1 MTTDDPRAR
10 AYAAAGRMTRDRLI
24 TESPDDAAALAAV
37 TRADIVVV
45 PGTYDRVEQVLDA
58 LSLPYTRVSP
68 NQLER
73 ARLRPEQL
81 VVIDCPGT
89 VGPGAV
95 GRLAGFVADGGSLFT
110 TDWAL
115 KHVVEP
121 AFPGVL
127 AFRQPATRADVV
139 RVEVRDHDN
148 PFVAGVMDGRDDP
161 QWWLEGSS
169 YPITVLD
176 HERVKVLLASND
188 LAVRYGE
195 SAVAVLFP
203 WGSGEVFHMISHYY
217 LQRTELRTARHQQN
231 AMAFAGEKGY
241 APSPEFAADFDAL
254 TLGEVESAASSTGM
268 LARIV
273 ADKKR
278 RAG

>member
-1 MTTDDPRAR
+1 MTTEDRRQR
-10 AYAAAGRMTRDRLI
+10 AYFAAGAMTRDRLR
-24 TESPDDAAALAAV
+24 TEAPDDAAALDAI

-45 PGTYDRVEQVLDA
+45 PGSYDHVERVLDA
-58 LSLPYTRVSP
+58 LRLPYTRIAP

-73 ARLRPEQL
+73 ARLRAEQL
-81 VVIDCPGT
+81 VVIDCPGN
-89 VGPGAV
+89 VGAAAV

-127 AFRQPATRADVV
+127 AFRQPPTRDDVV
-139 RVEVRDHDN
+139 RIEVRDHDN

-169 YPITVLD
+169 YPITILD
-176 HERVKVLLASND
+176 HDRVQVLLASD
-188 LAVRYGE
+188 ELAVRYGE
-195 SAVAVLFP
+195 PAVAVLFP

-217 LQRTELRTARHQQN
+217 LQRTELRTARHQQK
-231 AMAFAGEKGY
+231 AMAYAGEKGY
-241 APSPEFAADFDAL
+241 APPPDLAPAFDDLA
-254 TLGEVESAASSTGM
+254 LGEVESAATSSNM

-273 ADKKR
+273 AQKKR
-278 RAG
+278 RNG